1 MSKRI
6 RREKSYH
13 ELDREL
19 DRDLEATF
27 PASDP
32 LKITRISP
40 VRPTPPHSKHRTDA
54 VPDDGQKES
63 PPGLPRS

>member
-6 RREKSYH
+6 GREKSNH

-19 DRDLEATF
+19 DRDLEAMF

-32 LKITRISP
+32 LKITRE
-40 VRPTPPHSKHRTDA
+40 RDMW
-54 VPDDGQKES
+54 
-63 PPGLPRS
+63 PG